1 MRHVPVL
8 LEEVLESLN
17 LAPGMNII
25 DCTLG
30 DGGHSEKILERT
42 APNGKLLGIDADPE
56 SLLRAKQFLYR
67 FESRTTFVRENFIH
81 IKKIVEESKFS
92 GVKGILMDFGWSS
105 PQFAERERGLSFQN
119 PTESLDMRYGSS
131 FENPIFGLNNPTAS
145 ELVNELS
152 VDQLD
157 HIFSTFG
164 EENLSKEIAIAIR
177 NARKRKPVE
186 TVGDLVEIILQT
198 YRTKLKTEKEVPW
211 IGGLHPATKVFQALR
226 IAVNDELGVI
236 ETVLPEALEVLE
248 PGGRLAV
255 ITFHSLEDRIVKHY
269 FKSVDQKTIKI
280 ITKKPIE
287 CGEQESKDNPPSRS
301 AKLRVVE
308 KL

>member
-8 LEEVLESLN
+8 LNEVLASLN
-17 LAPGMNII
+17 LRSGMNVV

-30 DGGHSEKILERT
+30 DGGHSEKILEKIS
-42 APNGKLLGIDADPE
+42 PNGKVLGIDVDPE

-67 FESRTTFVRENFIH
+67 FEGRVIFVRNNFTE
-81 IKKIVEESKFS
+81 IKKIVEENNFS
-92 GVKGILMDFGWSS
+92 QVKGVLMDFGWSS

-119 PTESLDMRYGSS
+119 PNELLDMRYGST
-131 FENPIFGLNNPTAS
+131 FEDPIFGLSNPTAA
-145 ELVNELS
+145 ELLNTLPPEKLEY
-152 VDQLD
+152 
-157 HIFSTFG
+157 IFSSYG
-164 EENLSKEIAIAIR
+164 EENLSGDIAHAVR
-177 NARKRKPVE
+177 DARKRKLIA
-186 TVGDLVEIILQT
+186 TVGDFVEIVLQC
-198 YRTKLKTEKEVPW
+198 YRTKLKTDKEIPW

-236 ETVLPEALEVLE
+236 EKVLAPAIDVLE

-255 ITFHSLEDRIVKHY
+255 INFHSLEDRIVKHY
-269 FKSVDQKTIKI
+269 FKSVDEKTVKI
-280 ITKKPIE
+280 ITRKPIE
-287 CGEQESKDNPPSRS
+287 CAEDEYKNNPPSRS

>member
-8 LEEVLESLN
+8 LKEVLESLN
-17 LAPGMNII
+17 LKSGVNIV

-30 DGGHSEKILERT
+30 DGGHAEHILDRT
-42 APNGKLLGIDADPE
+42 SPTGKLLGIDADPE

-67 FESRTTFVRENFIH
+67 FDPRVTYIRDNFIH
-81 IKKIVEESKFS
+81 IKKIVAENNFS
-92 GVKGILMDFGWSS
+92 DIQGILMDFGWSS

-119 PTESLDMRYGSS
+119 PNEVLDMRYGST
-131 FENPIFGLNNPTAS
+131 FETPIFGLNNPTAA
-145 ELVNELS
+145 ELLNTLPPE
-152 VDQLD
+152 QLED
-157 HIFSTFG
+157 IFSRYG
-164 EENLSKEIAIAIR
+164 EEPLSGEIAHAIR
-177 NARKRKPVE
+177 DARKRNPIA
-186 TVGDLVEIILQT
+186 TVGDLVEIVLQA
-198 YRTKLKTEKEVPW
+198 YRTKLKTEKEIPW

-236 ETVLPEALEVLE
+236 EQVLPEAIDVLE
-248 PGGRLAV
+248 SGGRLAV

-269 FKSVDQKTIKI
+269 FKSIDEKTIRI

-287 CGEQESKDNPPSRS
+287 CGEDEYKENPPSRS

-308 KL
+308 KI

>member
-8 LEEVLESLN
+8 LNEVLESLN
-17 LAPGMNII
+17 LRPGMNVV

-30 DGGHSEKILERT
+30 DGGHSEKILEMT
-42 APNGKLLGIDADPE
+42 GPNGKLLGIDADPE

-67 FESRTTFVRENFIH
+67 FDPRVIYVRENFIH
-81 IKKIVEESKFS
+81 IKKILEENKFS

-105 PQFAERERGLSFQN
+105 PQFADRERGLSFQN
-119 PTESLDMRYGSS
+119 PNEALDMRYGSS
-131 FENPIFGLNNPTAS
+131 FETSIFGLDNPTAA
-145 ELVNELS
+145 ELLNTLPPE
-152 VDQLD
+152 QLEY
-157 HIFSTFG
+157 IFSSYG
-164 EENLSKEIAIAIR
+164 EENLSGDIAHAVR
-177 NARKRKPVE
+177 DARKRKLIA
-186 TVGDLVEIILQT
+186 TVGDFVEIVLQC
-198 YRTKLKTEKEVPW
+198 YRTKLKTDKEIPW

-236 ETVLPEALEVLE
+236 ETVLPEAIDVLE
-248 PGGRLAV
+248 SGGRLAV

-269 FKSVDQKTIKI
+269 FKSVDGKTIKI

-287 CGEQESKDNPPSRS
+287 CGEEEYKNNPPSRS
-301 AKLRVVE
+301 AKLRVLE

>member
-8 LEEVLESLN
+8 LNEVLESLN
-17 LAPGMNII
+17 LKSGMNII

-30 DGGHSEKILERT
+30 DGGHSEKILEQT
-42 APNGKLLGIDADPE
+42 GPHGKLLGIDADPE

-67 FESRTTFVRENFIH
+67 FEPRVIYVRENFIH
-81 IKKIVEESKFS
+81 IQKIVAENNFL

-119 PTESLDMRYGSS
+119 PNEVLDMRYGSS
-131 FENPIFGLNNPTAS
+131 FETPIFGLSNPTAA
-145 ELVNELS
+145 ELVNQLP
-152 VDQLD
+152 VDQLE
-157 HIFSTFG
+157 HIFSSFG
-164 EENLSKEIAIAIR
+164 EEHLSLEIAIAIR
-177 NARKRKPVE
+177 EARKQKPIQ
-186 TVGDLVEIILQT
+186 TVGDLVEIVLQA
-198 YRTKLKTEKEVPW
+198 YRTKLKTDKEIPW

-236 ETVLPEALEVLE
+236 EKVLPAAVDVLE
-248 PGGRLAV
+248 SGGRLCV

-269 FKSVDQKTIKI
+269 FKSIHEKTIQI

-287 CGEQESKDNPPSRS
+287 CGEQEYKENPPSRS